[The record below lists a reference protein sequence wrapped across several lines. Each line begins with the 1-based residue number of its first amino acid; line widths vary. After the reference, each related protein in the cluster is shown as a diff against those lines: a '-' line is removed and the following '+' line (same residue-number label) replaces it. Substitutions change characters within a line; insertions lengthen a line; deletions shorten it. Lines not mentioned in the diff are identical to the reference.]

1 MFARMRSSKGTNVLG
16 ELLMLV
22 VGINIAL
29 WFEGK
34 FEDFKDAETEQLYL
48 QGLHDDLSKDLD
60 SLNRLIAGNKGKIER
75 LGSVVGK
82 LPGLADA
89 PSEEL
94 MAVMFEPSGYDF
106 FQPSDFTYRS
116 MQDSGNFRLLSDP
129 ELKKS
134 ILRLVRLYRMIELR
148 QQASS
153 RRSTTSYI
161 PLMMGSFD
169 IAEMKLSDPSLTGN
183 QSVSQFF
190 PVLRCRT
197 PRTGSQLMRLRKNR
211 SKTSSRKSPAQ
222 IDPA

>member
-1 MFARMRSSKGTNVLG
+1 MRSSKGTNVLG

-116 MQDSGNFRLLSDP
+116 MQDSGDFRLLSDP

-148 QQASS
+148 QQNFIQALDD
-153 RRSTTSYI
+153 SYI

-183 QSVSQFF
+183 QTFRNFF
-190 PVLRCRT
+190 PFTLQDTQDRVTAYEAAQKQVEKLL
-197 PRTGSQLMRLRKNR
+197 SQI
-211 SKTSSRKSPAQ
+211 TAQ

>member
-116 MQDSGNFRLLSDP
+116 MQDSGDFRLLSDP

-148 QQASS
+148 QQNFIQALDD
-153 RRSTTSYI
+153 SYI

-183 QSVSQFF
+183 QTFRNFF
-190 PVLRCRT
+190 PFTLQDTQDRVTAYEAAQKQVEKLL
-197 PRTGSQLMRLRKNR
+197 SQI
-211 SKTSSRKSPAQ
+211 TAQ